1 MLIKTILI
9 GVFMKRLFIVAAL
22 AVSHAAF
29 AAPDAATTAPAT
41 TTTSAFKN
49 DDSKVAYSLGFV
61 FGKNNAAAI
70 ENLDIETFV
79 AGFKDGY
86 GGKDGLLTEDDIKKV
101 LTDYKERR
109 MAQAQA
115 EFQKQGEENKARGA
129 AFLAENAKKVGVM
142 TTASGL
148 QYEVLAEGTGKKPKA
163 TDNVEVHYEG
173 KLTDG
178 TVFDSSVARGQPASF
193 RLDQVI
199 PGWTEGVQL
208 MKEGGKTRFAI
219 PSNLAY
225 GEMGAGTIPPNSVL
239 IFEVELLKIAKEEA
253 QKSDVKKAKKK

>member
-1 MLIKTILI
+1 
-9 GVFMKRLFIVAAL
+9 MKRLLLVAAL
-22 AVSHAAF
+22 AVTHSAF
-29 AAPDAATTAPAT
+29 AAPATAT
-41 TTTSAFKN
+41 NVPSTMDSAFSSE
-49 DDSKVAYSLGFV
+49 DSKVAYSLGFV

-70 ENLDIETFV
+70 DNLDIEKFV
-79 AGFKDGY
+79 AGFKEGY
-86 GGKDGLLTEDDIKKV
+86 GGKPGLLSEDEIKKV

-115 EFQKQGEENKARGA
+115 DFQKQGEENKTKGA
-129 AFLAENAKKVGVM
+129 VFLAENGKKAGVM
-142 TTASGL
+142 TTATGL
-148 QYEVLAEGTGKKPKA
+148 QYEVLSEGTGKKPKA

-178 TVFDSSVARGQPASF
+178 TVFDSSIARGQPAAF

-208 MKEGGKTRFAI
+208 MKEGGKTRFTI
-219 PSNLAY
+219 PANLAY

-239 IFEVELLKIAKEEA
+239 VFEVQLLKINKADAAKA
-253 QKSDVKKAKKK
+253 DAKPSKKK

>member
-1 MLIKTILI
+1 
-9 GVFMKRLFIVAAL
+9 MKRLLLVAAL
-22 AVSHAAF
+22 AVTHSAF
-29 AAPDAATTAPAT
+29 AAPAAVAAAPTATEANALT
-41 TTTSAFKN
+41 N

-70 ENLDIETFV
+70 ENLDIEKFV
-79 AGFKDGY
+79 SGFKDGY
-86 GGKDGLLTEDDIKKV
+86 GGKQGLLSEDDIKKV

-109 MAQAQA
+109 MAQAQE
-115 EFQKQGEENKARGA
+115 EFQKQGEENKTKGA
-129 AFLAENAKKVGVM
+129 TFLVENAKKAGVV
-142 TTASGL
+142 TTATGL
-148 QYEVLAEGTGKKPKA
+148 QYEVLTEGTGKKPKA

-178 TVFDSSVARGQPASF
+178 TVFDSSIARGQPAAF

-208 MKEGGKTRFAI
+208 MKEGGKTRFTI
-219 PSNLAY
+219 PANLAY

-239 IFEVELLKIAKEEA
+239 IFEVELLKITKEEA
-253 QKSDVKKAKKK
+253 GKADVKKAKKK

>member
-1 MLIKTILI
+1 
-9 GVFMKRLFIVAAL
+9 MKRLLLVAAL
-22 AVSHAAF
+22 AVAHNAF
-29 AAPDAATTAPAT
+29 AAPAPVTNLPTEAS
-41 TTTSAFKN
+41 SAFSSE
-49 DDSKVAYSLGFV
+49 DSKVAYSLGFV

-70 ENLDIETFV
+70 DNLDIEKFV

-86 GGKDGLLTEDDIKKV
+86 GGKQGLLTEDDIKKV

-115 EFQKQGEENKARGA
+115 EFQKQGEENKTKGA
-129 AFLAENAKKVGVM
+129 EFLAENGKKAGVV
-142 TTASGL
+142 TTATGL
-148 QYEVLAEGTGKKPKA
+148 QYEVLSEGTGKKPKA

-178 TVFDSSVARGQPASF
+178 TVFDSSVARGQPAAF

-208 MKEGGKTRFAI
+208 MKEGGKTRFTI
-219 PSNLAY
+219 PANLAY

-239 IFEVELLKIAKEEA
+239 IFEVQLLKIVKEEA
-253 QKSDVKKAKKK
+253 DKADAKKGKKK

>member
-1 MLIKTILI
+1 
-9 GVFMKRLFIVAAL
+9 MKRLFIVAAL
-22 AVSHAAF
+22 AATQGVF
-29 AAPDAATTAPAT
+29 AAPAAVTTAPVT
-41 TTTSAFKN
+41 TTDASALNN

-70 ENLDIETFV
+70 ENLDIEKFV

-86 GGKDGLLTEDDIKKV
+86 GGKQGLLTEDDIKKV

-129 AFLAENAKKVGVM
+129 TFLAENAKKAGVT

-148 QYEVLAEGTGKKPKA
+148 QYEVLKEGTGKKPKA

-208 MKEGGKTRFAI
+208 MKEGGKTRFTI
-219 PSNLAY
+219 PANLAY

-239 IFEVELLKIAKEEA
+239 VFEVELLKINKEDAE
-253 QKSDVKKAKKK
+253 KSDTKKAKKK

>member
-1 MLIKTILI
+1 
-9 GVFMKRLFIVAAL
+9 MKRLLLVAAL
-22 AVSHAAF
+22 SVTSSAF
-29 AAPDAATTAPAT
+29 AAPAQTTAAPVAPAAS
-41 TTTSAFKN
+41 SAWAN
-49 DDSKVAYSLGFV
+49 DEAKVAYSLGFV

-70 ENLDIETFV
+70 ENLDIDKFF

-86 GGKDGLLTEDDIKKV
+86 GGKQGLLSEDEIKKV

-109 MAQAQA
+109 VAQAQA
-115 EFQKQGEENKARGA
+115 EFQKQGEENRTKGA
-129 AFLAENAKKVGVM
+129 AYLAENAKKAGVV

-148 QYEVLAEGTGKKPKA
+148 QYEVLTQGTGAQAKA
-163 TDNVEVHYEG
+163 SDTVEVHYEG

-199 PGWTEGVQL
+199 VGWTEGVQL
-208 MKEGGKTRFAI
+208 MKVGSKYRFTI
-219 PSNLAY
+219 PAVLAY

-239 IFEVELLKIAKEEA
+239 VFDVELLKVTKESA
-253 QKSDVKKAKKK
+253 DKADAKKAKKK